1 MKRLL
6 KHFLVNTFSL
16 YVVSSVAGG
25 LIFENSLET
34 LLLTGVAIT
43 VAGLFAKPI
52 INILLLPINLVTFGV
67 FKWIS
72 STVALYLVTLVV
84 PGFSVTGF
92 FFDGYI
98 SKWFDIPAMNL
109 SSEFVA
115 IIIFS
120 FMLSFI
126 SSIIYWIIK

>member
-16 YVVSSVAGG
+16 YVVSSIAGG
-25 LIFENSLET
+25 LVFENSIET
-34 LLLTGVAIT
+34 LILAGAAIT
-43 VAGLFAKPI
+43 AAGLFAKPV
-52 INILLLPINLVTFGV
+52 INVLLLPLNLVTFGL
-67 FKWIS
+67 FRWIS
-72 STVALYLVTLVV
+72 STIALYLVTLIV

-92 FFDGYI
+92 YFAGYM
-98 SKWFDIPAMNL
+98 SKWFELPAANFN
-109 SSEFVA
+109 SEFIA

-120 FMLSFI
+120 FLLSVF